1 MLFWH
6 LGATTFL
13 FRWIFRDPLVDLRFL
28 ALGALAPNLL
38 DTPLAVALGFPD
50 GAYRL
55 WAHSLLF
62 PVAVM
67 TLVMVFTR
75 RGPGR
80 KPWMA
85 LSVGLFFH
93 LVLDRMWSLPETIL
107 WPFLGVGFSS
117 MGVADVAGMID
128 SAVSGWSI
136 AAEVAGLVYLLLV
149 WGWAP
154 PEDRVAFR
162 STGVLRLGAPTAPP
176 S

>member
-28 ALGALAPNLL
+28 AVGALLPNLL
-38 DTPLAVALGFPD
+38 DTPAAIAFGFPD
-50 GAYRL
+50 DAYRL
-55 WAHSLLF
+55 WAHSLAF
-62 PVAVM
+62 PVLVM
-67 TLVMVFTR
+67 TVVMVLTK
-75 RGPGR
+75 RGSAR

-85 LSVGLFFH
+85 LSVGVFFH
-93 LVLDRMWSLPETIL
+93 LFLDRMWSLPETIL
-107 WPFLGVGFSS
+107 WPFLGTGFSS
-117 MGVADVAGMID
+117 MGVADPAGMLSASLSVWSVAG
-128 SAVSGWSI
+128 
-136 AAEVAGLVYLLLV
+136 EVAGLAYLLLI

-154 PEDRVAFR
+154 PEDRAAFG